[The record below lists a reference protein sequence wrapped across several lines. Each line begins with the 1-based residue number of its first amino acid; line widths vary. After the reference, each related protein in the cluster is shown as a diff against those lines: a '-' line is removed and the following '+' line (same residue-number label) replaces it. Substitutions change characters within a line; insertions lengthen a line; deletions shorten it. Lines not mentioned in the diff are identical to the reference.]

1 MVKVLQR
8 RRRRHPGAR
17 AGNGPPVPA
26 VTGFESKMPEG
37 ILNSGGNTD
46 TLFAL
51 SQWLRAFFVFRGTLP
66 LAVLFEPTLAQTY
79 FSYKRSYSP

>member
-1 MVKVLQR
+1 
-8 RRRRHPGAR
+8 
-17 AGNGPPVPA
+17 
-26 VTGFESKMPEG
+26 MPEG

-79 FSYKRSYSP
+79 FHIKGVIHHEEQ